1 MSVGRCIRVCAICA
15 LYAVSSTHLPAGM
28 QCDSSSPSRRM
39 AAISNLSG
47 PSEASSSPSRR
58 MAAISNLSGPS
69 EASSSPSRHMAAIS
83 NLSGPSEA
91 NSSPS
96 HRSVAGSPAAFWAA
110 SAATILSLVVRA
122 TFMAGALLVVEVE
135 AEVEEV
141 VEGDLVVIIHHREY
155 L

>member
-28 QCDSSSPSRRM
+28 QCD
-39 AAISNLSG
+39 
-47 PSEASSSPSRR
+47 SSSPSRR